1 MDLKIKII
9 DNSLP
14 IPKYAHE
21 SDAGLDLYSTID
33 CILKPFERKLI
44 PTGIKIALPQ
54 GYAGFVQPRSGIAI
68 NHGISM
74 VNTPG
79 LIDSGYRGEI
89 KAIVINLDPVNS
101 FEIKKGDKI
110 CQLVFLKVEHANFI
124 FQEELDESD
133 RGDRG
138 FGSTGINYNK

>member
-14 IPKYAHE
+14 IPKYAHD
-21 SDAGLDLYSTID
+21 SDAGLDLYSAID
-33 CILKPFERKLI
+33 YMLKPFERKLI
-44 PTGIKIALPQ
+44 PTGIKIAIPE
-54 GYAGFVQPRSGIAI
+54 GYAGFVQPRSGLAI

-89 KAIVINLDPVNS
+89 KAVIINLDPKKD

-110 CQLVFLKVEHANFI
+110 CQLVFLKVEHANLI
-124 FQEELDESD
+124 FREDLDESD

-138 FGSTGINYNK
+138 FGSTGI